1 MRQAESQSVNTLT
14 IPHPSL
20 PASNRAERLLD
31 RRWEPRYT
39 THDPAT
45 VKVLPAGKAQ
55 IPGLVLDISRFGLG
69 VELPVPLDKGVEVKI
84 TMPFD
89 VVVLGQVRYTVPRE
103 AAFHVGIFTREVIYD
118 RPEQEPHIHDDVLAL
133 FAIGR
138 GLTAP
143 EVIRL
148 KDHLIGCPE
157 CRIRLA
163 EAPISGPTSVL

>member
-1 MRQAESQSVNTLT
+1 MRRTESGEVSRATVPEQ
-14 IPHPSL
+14 PAGSL
-20 PASNRAERLLD
+20 SNRAERLLE

-55 IPGLVLDISRFGLG
+55 IPGVVLDISRFGIG
-69 VELPVPLDKGVEVKI
+69 IELPTALEKTAEVRI

-89 VVVLGQVRYTVPRE
+89 VVVLGQVRYSVPGQTG
-103 AAFHVGIFTREVIYD
+103 FHTGISTREVIYD
-118 RPEQEPHIHDDVLAL
+118 REESETHLHDDVLAL
-133 FAIGR
+133 FASGR

-143 EVIRL
+143 EVIKL
-148 KDHLIGCPE
+148 KDHLIRCEE

-163 EAPISGPTSVL
+163 DAPLSMRSV